1 MSDILTVIITTYD
14 SGDGRRTA
22 CANRTLAALKKNL
35 RYDGGEIHWIVAD
48 DGSPE
53 DHVRKLMAYF
63 GSNDKVYV
71 TNAKRLG
78 VGKSKNIALKQAFEW
93 SPLVLLMEDDWELQE
108 TFVVDD
114 YLKAFETNPELGM
127 IRMGFLGGEM
137 DAHYSQI
144 APHIP
149 VWELVPNSGLYV
161 YSGQVS
167 LRHKRFY
174 DTIGWHR
181 EGVDAGTE
189 ELDMCHTYNQ
199 TENPPKIVWLA
210 NYAPPL
216 NRGLFT
222 NIGMDSSLNAVQP
235 EEGEA

>member
-1 MSDILTVIITTYD
+1 MITVVMTTYD
-14 SGDGRRTA
+14 NGEGRRTR

-35 RYDGGEIHWIVAD
+35 RYTGGEIRWIIAD

-53 DHVRKLMAYF
+53 GHIKSLMAYF
-63 GSNDKVYV
+63 GSDDKVFV
-71 TNAKRLG
+71 TNAQRRG

-93 SPLVLLMEDDWELQE
+93 SPVVLLLEDDWELQE
-108 TFVVDD
+108 PFVVDD
-114 YLKAFETNPELGM
+114 YVNAFDTNPELGM
-127 IRMGFLGGEM
+127 IRLGFLGGEM
-137 DAHYSQI
+137 LAKYTQI

-149 VWELVPNSGLYV
+149 VWELQVNSGLYV

-174 DTIGWHR
+174 DIVGMHR

-199 TENPPKIVWLA
+199 IENPPKIVWLA

-222 NIGMDSSLNAVQP
+222 NIGMDSSTNTVQP
-235 EEGEA
+235 EGE